1 MTYDEFKNQLNMLVS
16 ADTKPEEQVDILNQI
31 IGYAD
36 EQNKQILDLQKSCN
50 KIKSD
55 YFDLALNNKRVQDE
69 PEKKKSVE
77 DKPKRIFKYL

>member
-1 MTYDEFKNQLNMLVS
+1 MTYDEFKNQLNALVS

-36 EQNKQILDLQKSCN
+36 EQNTRISDLQKSCN

-69 PEKKKSVE
+69 PENKKSVE